1 MNKLAETLWE
11 LALNSIEAD
20 PEMKWVKKINGR
32 EIAIK

>member
-1 MNKLAETLWE
+1 MNKLAEILWQF
-11 LALNSIEAD
+11 ALNFIKAD